1 MALHSSIV
9 LECVEEQLC
18 SIVQAPAMANQ
29 FPIVQ
34 ECVEAVRPRIALV
47 SVEEPVSTI
56 AMECVV
62 VRRCQ
67 IAMECVVVLLFR
79 IVPVFAMVMLCVFN
93 PFWLPQG

>member
-1 MALHSSIV
+1 
-9 LECVEEQLC
+9 
-18 SIVQAPAMANQ
+18 
-29 FPIVQ
+29 
-34 ECVEAVRPRIALV
+34 
-47 SVEEPVSTI
+47 
-56 AMECVV
+56 MECVV